1 MLNSIDVDAD
11 LVISLLTNNSNETY
25 RPLLNIE
32 ESDKANYLYLL
43 IKVSIYQYNPII
55 IILLTFKTT

>member
-43 IKVSIYQYNPII
+43 IKVSS
-55 IILLTFKTT
+55 